1 MILVIDNYDSFTFN
15 LVQYFQELSQN
26 VIVRRNDR
34 VSVEEI
40 QDLNPK
46 AVVISPGPGTPEDAG
61 VSLELIRRLG
71 HRIPIL
77 GVCLGHQA
85 IGAAFGARIASA
97 PRLMHGKT
105 SAIFFNGSRLFAG
118 LQNPFEACR
127 YHSLI
132 IDRENVPDCL
142 EITAVTDQGEI
153 MGIKHR
159 TYPIEG
165 VQFHPESI
173 LTPGG
178 IRILQNFLEITDQFQ
193 FEGCEARQPNS
204 SDSNSGCRLHVAN
217 RKSSTNPAT
226 ALPTKEVCMLKEAI
240 KKATRKENLTREEM
254 ELAMEEVMAG
264 EATPAQ
270 IGSLLTA
277 LKMKGETVAEITG
290 AATVMR
296 RNAVR
301 VPVENN
307 GTPLL
312 DTCGTGGDGL
322 GTFNISTTVAFIIAA
337 AGIRVA
343 KHGNRSV
350 SSSCGS
356 ADVLRELGADLDQ
369 SPETVAECIDK
380 TGFGFLFAPKLHLAM
395 KHAAAPR
402 QEMGI
407 RTVFNLLGP
416 LTNPAGATCQL
427 LGVYDTN
434 LTEVIAHT
442 LSDLGTRSA
451 MVVHGMDGLDEI
463 SLSGPTKI
471 SSLSG
476 DKVTTSL
483 FYPEELGFHC
493 CDVDRVRGGTPKENV
508 GHLMN
513 VLDGNPG
520 PRRDIALLNA
530 AAALVV
536 AEAAEDM
543 REGVNKAAETI
554 DSGKARSKLAD
565 FLRFNDQCR
574 TS

>member
-15 LVQYFQELSQN
+15 LVQYLQELSQA
-26 VIVRRNDR
+26 VIVKRNDCL
-34 VSVEEI
+34 SVEDI
-40 QDLNPK
+40 QDLDPK
-46 AVVISPGPGTPEDAG
+46 AVVISPGPGTPQDAG
-61 VSLELIRRLG
+61 ISLQLIRDLG

-85 IGAAFGARIASA
+85 IGEAFGARVVSA

-105 SAIFFNGSRLFAG
+105 SAIFFNGRRLFAG

-132 IDRENVPDCL
+132 IERETVPDCL
-142 EITAVTDQGEI
+142 EVTAVTDRDEI
-153 MGIKHR
+153 MGIRHTK
-159 TYPIEG
+159 YPIEG

-178 IRILQNFLEITDQFQ
+178 KRILQNFLEMTDEFHGAGS
-193 FEGCEARQPNS
+193 EVRQPSLPDSKSASLSTACKCERPKKPTAIS
-204 SDSNSGCRLHVAN
+204 SKQVS
-217 RKSSTNPAT
+217 
-226 ALPTKEVCMLKEAI
+226 MLREAI
-240 KKATRKENLTREEM
+240 KKATRGEDLTREEM

-264 EATPAQ
+264 NATPAQ
-270 IGSLLTA
+270 IGCLLTA
-277 LKMKGETVAEITG
+277 LKMKGETVSEITG

-307 GTPLL
+307 GKPLL

-337 AGIRVA
+337 VGVRVA

-356 ADVLRELGADLDQ
+356 ADVLKELGADLDQ
-369 SPETVAECIDK
+369 SPEIVGQCIDK

-395 KHAAAPR
+395 KHAAGPR

-407 RTVFNLLGP
+407 RTMFNVLGP
-416 LTNPAGATCQL
+416 LTNPAGASCQL
-427 LGVYDTN
+427 LGVYDPN
-434 LTEVIAHT
+434 LTEVIAHA

-471 SSLSG
+471 SRLSG
-476 DKVTTSL
+476 DKVTTSML
-483 FYPEELGFHC
+483 DP
-493 CDVDRVRGGTPKENV
+493 DRAW
-508 GHLMN
+508 LS
-513 VLDGNPG
+513 
-520 PRRDIALLNA
+520 LL
-530 AAALVV
+530 
-536 AEAAEDM
+536 
-543 REGVNKAAETI
+543 R
-554 DSGKARSKLAD
+554 
-565 FLRFNDQCR
+565 C
-574 TS
+574 

>member
-15 LVQYFQELSQN
+15 LVQYLQELSQT
-26 VIVRRNDR
+26 VTVKRNDCL
-34 VSVEEI
+34 SVEDIE
-40 QDLNPK
+40 DLDPK
-46 AVVISPGPGTPEDAG
+46 AVVISPGPGTPQDAG
-61 VSLELIRRLG
+61 VSLRLIGALG

-85 IGAAFGARIASA
+85 IGEAFGARVVSA

-105 SAIFFNGSRLFAG
+105 SPIFFNGSRLFAG

-132 IDRENVPDCL
+132 MERETVPDCL
-142 EITAVTDQGEI
+142 EITAVTDRDEI
-153 MGIKHR
+153 MGIKHK

-178 IRILQNFLEITDQFQ
+178 KRILQNFLEITEEFHRSKS
-193 FEGCEARQPNS
+193 EVRQPIS
-204 SDSNSGCRLHVAN
+204 PDSESEHLSAVRICQGQT
-217 RKSSTNPAT
+217 KPAT
-226 ALPTKEVCMLKEAI
+226 AISFKEVSMLKAAI
-240 KKATRKENLTREEM
+240 KKATRGEDLTREEM

-264 EATPAQ
+264 NATPAQ

-337 AGIRVA
+337 VGVRVA

-356 ADVLRELGADLDQ
+356 ADVLKELGADLDQ
-369 SPETVAECIDK
+369 PPEIVGQCINK

-395 KHAAAPR
+395 KHAAGPR

-416 LTNPAGATCQL
+416 LTNPAGASCQL
-427 LGVYDTN
+427 LGVYDPN
-434 LTEVIAHT
+434 LTEVIAHA

-471 SSLSG
+471 SRLSG
-476 DKVTTSL
+476 DKVTTSM
-483 FYPEELGFHC
+483 FDPGELDLHY
-493 CDVDRVRGGTPKENV
+493 CDVDQVRGGSPRENAD
-508 GHLMN
+508 HLVK
-513 VLDGNPG
+513 VLEGERG

-530 AAALVV
+530 AAALVI
-536 AEAAEDM
+536 AGAAENM
-543 REGVNKAAETI
+543 YEGMNKAAEVV
-554 DSGKARSKLAD
+554 DSGKARSKLSE
-565 FLRFNDQCR
+565 FLRFNA
-574 TS
+574 S

>member
-15 LVQYFQELSQN
+15 LVQYLQELSQT
-26 VIVRRNDR
+26 VTVKRNDCL
-34 VSVEEI
+34 SVHDI
-40 QDLNPK
+40 QNLDPR
-46 AVVISPGPGTPEDAG
+46 AVVISPGPGTPQDAG
-61 VSLELIRRLG
+61 ISLELIRALG

-85 IGAAFGARIASA
+85 IGEAFGARVVSA

-132 IDRENVPDCL
+132 IERETVPDCL
-142 EITAVTDQGEI
+142 EVTAVTDRDEI
-153 MGIKHR
+153 MGIRHTK
-159 TYPIEG
+159 YPIEG

-173 LTPGG
+173 LTRGG
-178 IRILQNFLEITDQFQ
+178 KRILQNFLEMTDEFHGAGS
-193 FEGCEARQPNS
+193 EVRQPS
-204 SDSNSGCRLHVAN
+204 LPDSKSASLSTACK
-217 RKSSTNPAT
+217 RKRPKKSAAMS
-226 ALPTKEVCMLKEAI
+226 LKEVYMLREAI
-240 KKATRKENLTREEM
+240 KKATRGEDLTREEM
-254 ELAMEEVMAG
+254 ELAMDEVMTG
-264 EATPAQ
+264 KATAAQ
-270 IGSLLTA
+270 IGSFLTA

-301 VPVENN
+301 VPVQDN

-337 AGIRVA
+337 VGVRVA

-356 ADVLRELGADLDQ
+356 ADVLKELGADLDQ
-369 SPETVAECIDK
+369 RPEIVGQCIDE
-380 TGFGFLFAPKLHLAM
+380 TGFGFLFAPRLHLAM
-395 KHAAAPR
+395 KHAAGPR

-407 RTVFNLLGP
+407 RTVFNILGP
-416 LTNPAGATCQL
+416 LTNPAGASCQL
-427 LGVYDTN
+427 LGVYDPH
-434 LTEVIAHT
+434 LTEVIAHA

-463 SLSGPTKI
+463 SLSGQTKI
-471 SSLSG
+471 SRLSG
-476 DKVTTSL
+476 DKVTTSML
-483 FYPEELGFHC
+483 DPAELGLHY
-493 CDVDRVRGGTPKENV
+493 CDVDQVRGGSPRENA
-508 GHLMN
+508 GHLVN
-513 VLDGNPG
+513 VLEGKRG

-536 AEAAEDM
+536 AGAADDM
-543 REGVNKAAETI
+543 HKGLKKAAEVV
-554 DSGKARSKLAD
+554 DSGKARGKLSE
-565 FLRFNDQCR
+565 FLRFNA
-574 TS
+574 S

>member
-15 LVQYFQELSQN
+15 LVQYLQELSQA
-26 VIVRRNDR
+26 VIVKRNDCL
-34 VSVEEI
+34 SVEDI
-40 QDLNPK
+40 QDLDPK
-46 AVVISPGPGTPEDAG
+46 AVVISPGPGTPQDAG
-61 VSLELIRRLG
+61 ISLQLIRDLG

-85 IGAAFGARIASA
+85 IGEAFGARVVSA

-105 SAIFFNGSRLFAG
+105 SAIFFNGRRLFAG

-132 IDRENVPDCL
+132 IERETVPDCL
-142 EITAVTDQGEI
+142 EVTAVTGRDEI
-153 MGIKHR
+153 MGIKHK

-178 IRILQNFLEITDQFQ
+178 KRILQNFLEMTDEFH
-193 FEGCEARQPNS
+193 GAGS
-204 SDSNSGCRLHVAN
+204 
-217 RKSSTNPAT
+217 
-226 ALPTKEVCMLKEAI
+226 EVCQPSLPDSKSTSLSTACKCEPPKKPTAISSKQVSMLREAI
-240 KKATRKENLTREEM
+240 KKATRGEDLTREEM

-264 EATPAQ
+264 NATSAQ
-270 IGSLLTA
+270 IGCLLTA

-307 GTPLL
+307 GKPLL

-337 AGIRVA
+337 VGVRVA

-356 ADVLRELGADLDQ
+356 ADVLKELGADLDQ
-369 SPETVAECIDK
+369 SPEIVGQCIDK

-395 KHAAAPR
+395 KHAAGPR

-407 RTVFNLLGP
+407 RTVFNVLGP
-416 LTNPAGATCQL
+416 LTNPAGASCQL
-427 LGVYDTN
+427 LGVYDPA
-434 LTEVIAHT
+434 LTDVIAHA

-471 SSLSG
+471 SRLG
-476 DKVTTSL
+476 GNKVTTSI
-483 FYPEELGFHC
+483 FDPRELGFHY
-493 CDVDRVRGGTPKENV
+493 CDVDQVRGGSPRENA
-508 GHLMN
+508 GHLVN
-513 VLDGNPG
+513 VLEGKRG

-530 AAALVV
+530 AAALVI
-536 AEAAEDM
+536 AGAAEDM
-543 REGVNKAAETI
+543 HEGLNKAAEVV
-554 DSGKARSKLAD
+554 DSGKARNKLAE
-565 FLRFNDQCR
+565 FLRFNA
-574 TS
+574 S

>member
-15 LVQYFQELSQN
+15 LVQYLQELSQT
-26 VIVRRNDR
+26 VTVKRNDCL
-34 VSVEEI
+34 SVEDV
-40 QDLNPK
+40 QNLDPK
-46 AVVISPGPGTPEDAG
+46 AVVISPGPGTPQDAG
-61 VSLELIRRLG
+61 ISLQLIRTLG

-85 IGAAFGARIASA
+85 IGEAFGARVVSA

-132 IDRENVPDCL
+132 VDRENLPDCL
-142 EITAVTDQGEI
+142 QVTAVTDQGEI
-153 MGIKHR
+153 MGIKHA

-178 IRILQNFLEITDQFQ
+178 KRILQNFLEMTNEFHDVGSGVS
-193 FEGCEARQPNS
+193 ETS
-204 SDSNSGCRLHVAN
+204 SPDSKSGSLSAVDK
-217 RKSSTNPAT
+217 RKESKKPAT
-226 ALPTKEVCMLKEAI
+226 STSLKEVYMLKEAI
-240 KKATRKENLTREEM
+240 KKAIRSEDLTREEM

-264 EATPAQ
+264 AATPAQ

-301 VPVENN
+301 VPVEND

-337 AGIRVA
+337 AGVRVA

-356 ADVLRELGADLDQ
+356 ADVLKELGADLDQ
-369 SPETVAECIDK
+369 PPEIVGQCIDT

-416 LTNPAGATCQL
+416 LTNPAGASCQL
-427 LGVYDTN
+427 LGVYDPN
-434 LTEVIAHT
+434 LTEVIAHA

-471 SSLSG
+471 SRLSG
-476 DKVTTSL
+476 DQVTTST
-483 FYPEELGFHC
+483 FDPSELGFHY
-493 CDVDRVRGGTPKENV
+493 CDVEQVRGGSPAENAR
-508 GHLMN
+508 HLVN
-513 VLDGNPG
+513 VLEGDRG

-530 AAALVV
+530 AAALMV
-536 AEAAEDM
+536 AGAAQDIHEGLNEATDA
-543 REGVNKAAETI
+543 V
-554 DSGKARSKLAD
+554 DSGKAKSKLAE
-565 FLRFNDQCR
+565 FLRFNA
-574 TS
+574 

>member
-15 LVQYFQELSQN
+15 LVQYLQELSQE
-26 VIVRRNDR
+26 VIVKRNDC
-34 VSVEEI
+34 VSVEDI
-40 QDLNPK
+40 QGLDPK
-46 AVVISPGPGTPEDAG
+46 AIVISPGPGTPQDSG
-61 VSLELIRRLG
+61 ISLPLICSLG

-85 IGAAFGARIASA
+85 IGAAFGSRIVQA

-127 YHSLI
+127 YHSLVI
-132 IDRENVPDCL
+132 EPESLPDCL
-142 EITAVTDQGEI
+142 EVTAVTEQGEI

-159 TYPIEG
+159 SYPIEG

-178 IRILQNFLEITDQFQ
+178 KRILQNFLKITDEFH
-193 FEGCEARQPNS
+193 FARCEAHQPNS
-204 SDSNSGCRLHVAN
+204 SDPKSGYRPAAG
-217 RKSSTNPAT
+217 KGKWWKNPASAT
-226 ALPTKEVCMLKEAI
+226 SSKEVGMLKEAI
-240 KKATRKENLTREEM
+240 KKATRKEDLTREEM
-254 ELAMEEVMAG
+254 EMAMEEVMAG
-264 EATPAQ
+264 DATPAQ

-337 AGIRVA
+337 AGVRVA

-369 SPETVAECIDK
+369 SPEIVGRCIDE

-416 LTNPAGATCQL
+416 LTNPAGASCQL
-427 LGVYDTN
+427 LGVYDVT
-434 LTEVIAHT
+434 LTEVIAHA

-463 SLSGPTKI
+463 SLSGPTRI
-471 SSLSG
+471 SRLSG

-483 FYPEELGFHC
+483 FDPEELGFHY
-493 CDVDRVRGGTPKENV
+493 CDVDQVRGGSPKENV
-508 GHLMN
+508 RHL
-513 VLDGNPG
+513 VDILEGKLG

-543 REGVNKAAETI
+543 REGLNKATEAV
-554 DSGKARSKLAD
+554 DSGNARTKLAD
-565 FLRFNDQCR
+565 FLRFNA
-574 TS
+574 

>member
-15 LVQYFQELSQN
+15 LVQYLQELSQT
-26 VIVRRNDR
+26 VIVKRNDCL
-34 VSVEEI
+34 SVEDI
-40 QDLNPK
+40 QDLDPK
-46 AVVISPGPGTPEDAG
+46 AVVISPGPGTPQDAG
-61 VSLELIRRLG
+61 ISLQLIRDLG

-85 IGAAFGARIASA
+85 IGEAFGARVVSA

-105 SAIFFNGSRLFAG
+105 SAVFFNGNRLFAG

-132 IDRENVPDCL
+132 IERKTVPDCL
-142 EITAVTDQGEI
+142 EVTAVTDRDEI
-153 MGIKHR
+153 MGIKHK
-159 TYPIEG
+159 THPIEG

-178 IRILQNFLEITDQFQ
+178 KGILRNFLEITDEFHRDRL
-193 FEGCEARQPNS
+193 GIRQPNS
-204 SDSNSGCRLHVAN
+204 PDSNSVHLSAVGQRTGQE
-217 RKSSTNPAT
+217 KPAT
-226 ALPTKEVCMLKEAI
+226 AISSKEVSMLKEAI
-240 KKATRKENLTREEM
+240 KKATRGEDLTREEM

-264 EATPAQ
+264 NATPAQ
-270 IGSLLTA
+270 IGCLLTA

-301 VPVENN
+301 VPVEDN
-307 GTPLL
+307 GRPLL

-337 AGIRVA
+337 VGVRVA

-356 ADVLRELGADLDQ
+356 ADVLKELGADLDQ
-369 SPETVAECIDK
+369 PPEIVGQCIDK

-395 KHAAAPR
+395 KHAAGPR

-407 RTVFNLLGP
+407 RTVFNVLGP
-416 LTNPAGATCQL
+416 LTNPAGASCQL
-427 LGVYDTN
+427 LGVYDPA
-434 LTEVIAHT
+434 LTEVIAHA

-471 SSLSG
+471 SRLSG
-476 DKVTTSL
+476 NKVTTSML
-483 FYPEELGFHC
+483 DPVDFGFQR
-493 CDVDRVRGGTPKENV
+493 CDVDRVRGGSPRENA
-508 GHLMN
+508 GHLVN
-513 VLDGNPG
+513 VLEGKRG

-536 AEAAEDM
+536 AGAAEDIHD
-543 REGVNKAAETI
+543 GLNKAAEVV
-554 DSGKARSKLAD
+554 DSGKAKSKLAE
-565 FLRFNDQCR
+565 FLRFNA
-574 TS
+574 S